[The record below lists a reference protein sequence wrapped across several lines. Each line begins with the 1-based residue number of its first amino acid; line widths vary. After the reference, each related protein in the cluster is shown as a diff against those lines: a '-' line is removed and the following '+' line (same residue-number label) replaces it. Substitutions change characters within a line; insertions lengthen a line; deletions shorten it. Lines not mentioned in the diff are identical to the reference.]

1 MLQGKKVALRTIR
14 PDELDVVYRLIA
26 NVNAKG
32 PFWHLNFPSEQAFRR
47 EYAENGCWGETEG
60 RMLILRNEAAG
71 VWEATF
77 DRSAILPSTRPFEGI
92 VPEIPDYCGDP
103 LPGDPVRPLSDY
115 IGELLYFK
123 GLDYQDGV
131 EIGYE
136 IFDAS
141 HYGKGYM
148 TEALSLFCAWMFAV
162 RPINRVQVN
171 LMKGN
176 TGSRRVAEKCG
187 FVHEG
192 TMRAATFHRGK
203 YHDLELFSLLRED
216 ARSLESLLQE

>member
-1 MLQGKKVALRTIR
+1 MLQGKSITLRTIR

-26 NVNAKG
+26 DVNAKG
-32 PFWHLNFPSEQAFRR
+32 PYWHLDFPSEQAFRR
-47 EYAENGCWGETEG
+47 EYAENGCWGEREG
-60 RMLILRNEAAG
+60 RMLILRNQQPFNHIPEPFFLDEGEEAPP
-71 VWEATF
+71 
-77 DRSAILPSTRPFEGI
+77 SASI
-92 VPEIPDYCGDP
+92 
-103 LPGDPVRPLSDY
+103 RPLSDY
-115 IGELLYFK
+115 VGELLYFK
-123 GLDYQDGV
+123 GLDYQSGV

-148 TEALSLFCAWMFAV
+148 TEALSLFCAWLFAV

-187 FVHEG
+187 FVEEG
-192 TMRAATFHRGK
+192 TMRAATFHRGA
-203 YHDLELFSLLRED
+203 YHDLVLFSLLREE
-216 ARSLESLLQE
+216 ARPLDRLLAGSGKEEIPG